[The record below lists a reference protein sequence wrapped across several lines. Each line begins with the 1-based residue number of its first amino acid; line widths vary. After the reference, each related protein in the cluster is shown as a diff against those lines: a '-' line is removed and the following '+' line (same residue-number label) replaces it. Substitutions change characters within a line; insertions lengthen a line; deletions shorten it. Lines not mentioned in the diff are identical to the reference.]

1 MENQADKSQD
11 ATPEKLNEARKKGQ
25 VGKSV
30 EFVSAASLV
39 PMLVALIISLPK
51 LAHIVSFHLSVWFHN
66 VNQMASSPVLISV
79 YFGRFLSDVLSV
91 VGVIMMLGI
100 AFAALST
107 LVHVGPV
114 FSLFPLKFDLSK
126 LNPIVGLKKVFS
138 KKGLFDT
145 LKLVLKVIFF
155 SLALAFVWFQIN
167 NLILYPT
174 SFSLIALSANW
185 KHVFVVVVSA
195 LLFIYVLFA
204 LFDLWQS
211 KKEFSHKMKMS
222 MRDIKDEYKKREG
235 NPEIKHK
242 RRKNMLAL
250 LRNISGMSK
259 LKDADVIITNPTH
272 VAVALKYRS
281 KIMVYPTVLVKGKGF
296 FALWIIKKARSYGV
310 PIMQRPPL
318 ARKIYADSEVKGII
332 PVSEQHQVAEI
343 YKEIIKMPGNKVYS

>member
-39 PMLVALIISLPK
+39 PMLIALIIALPK
-51 LAHIVSFHLSVWFHN
+51 LGHVVSFHLSVWFHN
-66 VNQMASSPVLISV
+66 ANQMTASPALISV
-79 YFGRFLSDVLSV
+79 YFGCFLSDLLSI
-91 VGVIMMLGI
+91 VGLIMLIGV
-100 AFAALST
+100 AFAILST

-114 FSLFPLKFDLSK
+114 FSLFPLKLDLSK
-126 LNPIVGLKKVFS
+126 LNPVAGLKKVFS

-145 LKLVLKVIFF
+145 FKLILKVIFF

-174 SFSLIALSANW
+174 SFSLIALVANW
-185 KHVFVVVVSA
+185 RHVFIVMVSA
-195 LLFIYVLFA
+195 LLFVYIAFA

-211 KKEFSHKMKMS
+211 KKEFAKKMKMS
-222 MRDIKDEYKKREG
+222 VRDIKDEHKKREG
-235 NPEIKHK
+235 SPEIKHK

-250 LRNISGMSK
+250 VRNISGMPK

-281 KIMVYPTVLVKGKGF
+281 KTMAYPTVLVKGKGF
-296 FALWIIKKARSYGV
+296 FAWWIIKKAKSYGV
-310 PIMQRPPL
+310 PIVQRPPL
-318 ARKIYADSEVKGII
+318 ARKIYAEAEVKGII
-332 PVSEQHQVAEI
+332 PLSAQNQVAEI
-343 YKEIIKMPGNKVYS
+343 YKEIIKMSGNKVYS